1 MKDRMGTSC
10 GRMSAGRIPRS
21 VLALLLALLFSFG
34 WMPGA
39 AFAEEDGSQYIFG
52 KSTEYSTFSAGEE
65 LTDSFYYT
73 DDWFSQ
79 DPAGRNDEL
88 ALVSMQAVAA
98 GAEESA
104 DGRGGAFLR
113 GLGFENVAFAGSGL
127 SDPDACNYLYG
138 TKTVSDGSGSYTLV
152 AVVIQSYTFDPSVKE
167 QGWRQNFTV
176 NDKNA
181 ESQGSEHF
189 GFALAADKV
198 TPAIEGL
205 GGSGNKKYWI
215 MGQSRGGALTNLI
228 AKRLGDAGHTVYA
241 YTFEAPA
248 TTENGGGYGYI
259 HNYLCRDDIVTKIPM
274 WGMTRYGNTYEIR
287 DETDEQVMAEL
298 EKLGSGAVVEE
309 YPPDAEWLETDIV
322 DYLSERVPERADY
335 SVQRTDTFTDADTGD
350 AVSLTYSYQDTFVG
364 LMSVL
369 FSGELTGAADV
380 ILNNIEEVAPAVY
393 ALAEAVKQD
402 GDAAADPYYWQAAK
416 GLHAVLDAVSE
427 QPFSL
432 SEKDL
437 YALLKLVG
445 PFAVDMDY
453 EPQDIPIVDALGYL
467 SPVISIGASAGG
479 MTFSH
484 QFDTVIA
491 RLKVLAPQPELDDVD
506 IEIKEPEAGDP
517 ADKAPSEVAAF
528 FDDDAYKDAN
538 GDSWLTASA
547 AWDTDDTVLQ
557 DDYVYYL
564 NVTLETV
571 GHTIPEDLALKVN
584 GNAPV
589 SGPFITYDE
598 ATGVTRATFEFE
610 IGEPPELTV
619 SFDTAGKTE
628 DPAAITVKRG
638 TALSTQERPAI
649 EDPVT
654 QNGDK
659 YKLQDW
665 YDENGTAWD
674 DVKVDEPLT
683 MHAKWLLLVDRI
695 ELSFTVPSLGEAI
708 PEVTVPEDA
717 PYYICLLD
725 CADPNWNTVTEAEE
739 EGEYHYS
746 IYVSLKDLENS
757 VFALEDEEWG
767 GQTYTG
773 TVTMNGEEVSSDW
786 PDEEEL
792 YYRLDTLYDEDGP
805 YVCITYEF
813 PVTDEESAE
822 EALYTFVEGD
832 DTFWVKGSGEPLRF
846 VVKRSEDDAS
856 TFDHFTGIEVDGET
870 VAEDAYTA
878 EAGSVILDLKPS
890 YLESLSEDTHKLTVQ
905 FDDGTAEAT
914 FKVAAS
920 ETTPGGKPDRTA
932 PDEKAGGRS
941 AKTAKTGDDSRPVLW
956 AAICGGSLLTLLLL
970 AYAGRRRSIK

>member
-1 MKDRMGTSC
+1 
-10 GRMSAGRIPRS
+10 
-21 VLALLLALLFSFG
+21 
-34 WMPGA
+34 
-39 AFAEEDGSQYIFG
+39 
-52 KSTEYSTFSAGEE
+52 
-65 LTDSFYYT
+65 
-73 DDWFSQ
+73 
-79 DPAGRNDEL
+79 
-88 ALVSMQAVAA
+88 
-98 GAEESA
+98 
-104 DGRGGAFLR
+104 
-113 GLGFENVAFAGSGL
+113 
-127 SDPDACNYLYG
+127 
-138 TKTVSDGSGSYTLV
+138 
-152 AVVIQSYTFDPSVKE
+152 
-167 QGWRQNFTV
+167 
-176 NDKNA
+176 
-181 ESQGSEHF
+181 
-189 GFALAADKV
+189 
-198 TPAIEGL
+198 
-205 GGSGNKKYWI
+205 

-228 AKRLGDAGHTVYA
+228 AKRLGDDGKTVYA
-241 YTFEAPA
+241 YTFESPA
-248 TTENGGGYGYI
+248 TTESGGGYGYI
-259 HNYLCRDDIVTKIPM
+259 HNYICRDDVVTKIPM

-298 EKLGSGAVVEE
+298 EKLGSGAVVVE

-322 DYLSERVPERADY
+322 GFLSERVPERADY
-335 SVQRTDTFTDADTGD
+335 SEQRTDTFADADTGD
-350 AVSLTYSYQDTFVG
+350 EVSITYSYQDTFIG

-369 FSGELTGAADV
+369 FRGELTGAADA

-427 QPFSL
+427 QSLSL
-432 SEKDL
+432 SEEGL
-437 YALLKLVG
+437 YALLKLIG
-445 PFAVDMDY
+445 PFAVDLDY
-453 EPQDIPIVDALGYL
+453 EPQDIPIADALGYL
-467 SPVISIGASAGG
+467 SPVINVGGSAGE

-484 QFDTVIA
+484 QFDTMIA
-491 RLKVLAPQPELDDVD
+491 RLKVLAPPPALDDVD
-506 IEIKEPEAGDP
+506 IEIEKPEAGDA
-517 ADKAPSEVAAF
+517 ADKAPAEVAAF

-538 GDSWLTASA
+538 GDSWITASA
-547 AWDTDDTVLQ
+547 AWDTGDAVLQ

-564 NVTLETV
+564 DVTLETV
-571 GHTIPEDLALKVN
+571 GHTIPEDLALTVN
-584 GNAPV
+584 GIEPS
-589 SGPFITYDE
+589 SGPVITYDE

-610 IGEPPELTV
+610 IGEPPAMDV
-619 SFDTAGKTE
+619 SFDAAGKTE

-695 ELSFTVPSLGEAI
+695 ELSFTVPSLGDAI

-717 PYYICLLD
+717 PYHICLLD
-725 CADPNWNTVTEAEE
+725 CADPDWNTVTEAEE

-746 IYVSLKDLENS
+746 IYVTLKDPENS

-786 PDEEEL
+786 PDEGEL
-792 YYRLDTLYDEDGP
+792 YYRLDTRYDEDGP

-832 DTFWVKGSGEPLRF
+832 DGFWIKGSEEPLRF
-846 VVKRSEDDAS
+846 VVKRTEDDAS

-870 VAEDAYTA
+870 VTEDAYTA
-878 EAGSVILDLKPS
+878 EAGSVILDLQPS
-890 YLESLSEDTHKLTVQ
+890 YLESLSEDTHTLTVQ
-905 FDDGTAEAT
+905 FDDGTAET
-914 FKVAAS
+914 EFTV
-920 ETTPGGKPDRTA
+920 TTAEMVPGEAESADAPLAGEPTA
-932 PDEKAGGRS
+932 DPADGQNGTK
-941 AKTAKTGDDSRPVLW
+941 AKTGDDSQPVLW
-956 AAICGGSLLTLLLL
+956 AAVCGGSLLTLLLL
-970 AYAGRRRSIK
+970 AAARRRRSTK